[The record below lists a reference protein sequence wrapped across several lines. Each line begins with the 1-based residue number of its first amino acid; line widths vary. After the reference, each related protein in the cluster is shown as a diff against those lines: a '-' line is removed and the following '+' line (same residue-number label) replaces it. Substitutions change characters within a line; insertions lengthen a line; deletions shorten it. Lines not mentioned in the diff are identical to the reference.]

1 MRLFV
6 ALHPDAG
13 TRAWLADAQKR
24 LRKELRR
31 WGRELRWTDPEK
43 IHLTL
48 VFLGEIPEAAPI
60 VTALEGCRCEPMNLT
75 VAGLGVF
82 PNPHRPAVLWAG
94 LSEPTGAL
102 AALQAEIAG
111 VLTPFVQPERR
122 PFAPHLTLARIQ
134 RGGFRLG
141 DAVTT
146 LAEGWGDAPQPW
158 HVERFSLM
166 QSEIG
171 TAGARHSVVREFGP
185 GARGAVR
192 TRFLQGMDTER
203 WEHFSHEADIGVRG
217 FGLTKEAAFAQAA
230 LAALAVIVD
239 LEAVHAREPIDLVCE
254 APDDVLLLVDW
265 LNAVVFEIATRKM
278 LFSRFEVHIDG
289 QRLEARLWGEPID
302 LERHRPCVEIKG
314 ATYTEARVDHT
325 ADGSWVAQC
334 VVDV

>member
-13 TRAWLADAQKR
+13 TRAWIEDSQKR

-31 WGRELRWTDPEK
+31 WGRRLRWVDPAS

-48 VFLGEIPEAAPI
+48 VFLGETVDAAP
-60 VTALEGCRCEPMNLT
+60 VVEALEGCHCEPMDLM
-75 VAGLGVF
+75 VGGLGVF
-82 PNPHRPAVLWAG
+82 PHPHRPSVLWTG
-94 LSEPTGAL
+94 VSEPTGAL
-102 AALQAEIAG
+102 AGLQAAVAG
-111 VLTPFVQPERR
+111 ALTPFVEPERR
-122 PFAPHLTLARIQ
+122 PFEPHLTLARIQ
-134 RGGFRLG
+134 RGGFQLG
-141 DAVTT
+141 EAILALAAEWDA
-146 LAEGWGDAPQPW
+146 APQPW
-158 HVERFSLM
+158 QVERFSLM

-171 TAGARHSVVREFGP
+171 SVGARHSVVREFGP
-185 GARGAVR
+185 GARWAVGS
-192 TRFLQGMDTER
+192 RFPQGMGTDH

-217 FGLTKEAAFAQAA
+217 FGATKESAFAQAA

-239 LEAVHAREPIDLVCE
+239 LKAVNGREEIDLVCE

-265 LNAVVFEIATRKM
+265 LNAIVFEIATRKM
-278 LFSRFEVHIDG
+278 LFSRFAVRIDG

-302 LERHRPCVEIKG
+302 LERHQPCVEIKG
-314 ATYTEARVDHT
+314 ATYTEARVEPS